1 MPQPILYLA
10 ITNHGFGHATRAAS
24 IAAEIQRIDPEIVL
38 ILVTTAPRSVLE
50 AYIPGDFILRPR
62 ALDVGIIQRDSLT
75 MDKPATLEK
84 LREIRKKQQA
94 TIASE
99 ATFILQNRA
108 GLVLGDI
115 PPLAA
120 PIAKAAGVPG
130 WMMSN
135 FGWDFIYRDWGGEF
149 IEMADWISDC
159 FSQCDRL
166 FRMPFHESM
175 SAFSTITDVGLTGV
189 DPRFDAAEVLAKF
202 DLTDTPKEK
211 IILVTFGGLGLDRV
225 PYENVTHLSDYK
237 FLCFDPNAPDLPNL
251 IKVDD
256 RFYRPID
263 LMPICGRLLSKPG
276 YSTFSEACRHDIPI
290 MTVTREGFAESPILL
305 EGIRDYAKHQIWS
318 VDEFFNGDWSGIRQP
333 MNSPRK
339 SEKLSKDGNLTIA
352 QAVVDYLRS

>member
-1 MPQPILYLA
+1 MPHPILYLA

-24 IAAEIQRIDPEIVL
+24 IAAEIQRLDPEIVL

-50 AYIPGDFILRPR
+50 AYIPGDFIHRPR
-62 ALDVGIIQRDSLT
+62 ALDVGIIQQDSLT

-84 LREIRKKQQA
+84 LRQIRSQQKA

-99 ATFILQNRA
+99 ANFILQNKA

-149 IEMADWISDC
+149 VEMADWIRDC

-166 FRMPFHESM
+166 FRMPFHEPM
-175 SAFSTITDVGLTGV
+175 KAFPTVTDVGLTGV
-189 DPRFDAAEVLAKF
+189 DPRFDASEVLAKF
-202 DLTDTPKEK
+202 ELTDTPKEN
-211 IILVTFGGLGLDRV
+211 IILVTFGGLGLARV
-225 PYENVTHLSDYK
+225 PYENLNHLTDYK
-237 FLCFDPNAPDLPNL
+237 FLCFDNNAPDLPNL

-263 LMPICGRLLSKPG
+263 LMPISGRLLSKPG
-276 YSTFSEACRHDIPI
+276 YSTFSEACRYGIPV

-305 EGIRDYAKHQIWS
+305 EGIQDYAEHQIWS
-318 VDEFFNGDWSGIRQP
+318 LDEFFKGDWSNVRQP
-333 MNSPRK
+333 MNPPRK
-339 SEKLSKDGNLTIA
+339 AENLPKDGNLTIA